1 MVAAKSKPKFHSP
14 GDAPDGNHL
23 QRYVLRSLRSTNPDG
38 RGEQAV
44 NREEETVVV
53 VLMVIDFLR
62 MAVLVLVVE
71 EGEAEEEEEVPDERK

>member
-1 MVAAKSKPKFHSP
+1 MR
-14 GDAPDGNHL
+14 NHL
-23 QRYVLRSLRSTNPDG
+23 CAIRATLHCKKSRTQTAEV
-38 RGEQAV
+38 EQAV

-71 EGEAEEEEEVPDERK
+71 EGEAEEEEEVPDELK

>member
-1 MVAAKSKPKFHSP
+1 MR
-14 GDAPDGNHL
+14 NHL
-23 QRYVLRSLRSTNPDG
+23 CAIRATLRCKKSRTQTAEV
-38 RGEQAV
+38 EQAV

-71 EGEAEEEEEVPDERK
+71 EGEAEEKEEVPDERK